1 MTVEQYEIE
10 WLQEQIYNLEDTI
23 RELEGRIAKLEQ
35 EKLPLVPIPTPW
47 PDPVPDLYG
56 GTQCPKCGLVWSGV
70 MGYVC
75 PDSQCPIQLKV
86 TC

>member
-1 MTVEQYEIE
+1 MAVEEYEIE
-10 WLQEQIYNLEDTI
+10 WLQEQVHALSHQVEKLTERLE
-23 RELEGRIAKLEQ
+23 KLEQ
-35 EKLPLVPIPTPW
+35 PLPVYPAPLVPEL
-47 PDPVPDLYG
+47 DLYG

-75 PDSQCPIQLKV
+75 PDVKCPIQLKV